1 MKTAYTLPAAAMA
14 ALLLVTGC
22 NKPAEDPNKTTTS
35 SGPGPT
41 VPTPVP
47 EASPPPRV
55 EAANT
60 VGEAVTD
67 ATLTTKVKAALADDV
82 SFKTLK
88 LDVDSKDGVV
98 TITGTVPTA
107 DQRLSITKV
116 AEQVQGVKSVDNRV
130 EIKPS

>member
-1 MKTAYTLPAAAMA
+1 MKTAYSLPVAAIS

-22 NKPAEDPNKTTTS
+22 NKPTEAPNKTTTS

-41 VPTPVP
+41 VPTPAP

-55 EAANT
+55 EAATN

-67 ATLTTKVKAALADDV
+67 ATITTKVKAALADDV
-82 SFKTLK
+82 SMKTLK
-88 LDVDSKDGVV
+88 LDVDTKDGVV
-98 TITGTVPTA
+98 TITGTVATA
-107 DQRLSITKV
+107 DMRLNITKV